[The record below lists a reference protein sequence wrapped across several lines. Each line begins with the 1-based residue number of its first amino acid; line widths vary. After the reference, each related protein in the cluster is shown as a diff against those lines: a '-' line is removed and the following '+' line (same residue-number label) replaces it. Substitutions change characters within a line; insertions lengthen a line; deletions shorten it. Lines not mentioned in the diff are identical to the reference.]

1 MKIHAIYALLSAA
14 FFSVLPTQS
23 PEESPQSDAFEALQ
37 IPHADRAFNSFSGG
51 PIPLAWETSPSVM
64 TETQTLGNSVESK
77 AAPEVV
83 AEVLDDSQGASK
95 SGHAT
100 AVRDDSAFGS
110 FRNIVD
116 GSMLL
121 AQSDGAKIN
130 QSEWDIVG
138 DLSKRTESVSGK
150 LNESISVEGVVNEE
164 IKRVGVTEEAAALA
178 NGGTGGTQNL
188 ASGAP
193 SPGLEP
199 GIAGPSDLLPTSQP
213 GAVPGNAGP
222 AAPPV
227 AQVPVDQ
234 QIVSDEEGMWIR
246 GARLN
251 DVLQYLARMGDF
263 QFFHNSDLDAPNYM
277 VTGHLRDGDPF
288 KQMEELGMMYGVNI
302 YQKGSTVYAMTN
314 AQLSQLP
321 TKPFQYN
328 LRYLRPTDI
337 EQIKSILQTMLTPG
351 TGIIEYE
358 PKTNTLLIIDNEQKV
373 DLVKEILADMDKPKR
388 QIVIETR
395 ILRINTNSSNKI
407 GVDWSS
413 VLGEGLTF
421 EAEESLNALFGL
433 PDSDLVT
440 EVVTQTNSLLTG
452 NNTSRTGASSFSI
465 VEGASLL
472 NGVLDGDTT
481 GSATYNQTG
490 ENTFENTRNQG
501 SDGSSITSQAIAATG
516 SNLVLTPL
524 QLSATLRAL
533 NAGGLAQQESS
544 PTLITEDNEEGLIS
558 IIDRVPIIT
567 STVSETTT
575 GQITSDEVRYRIDP
589 DDPTISD
596 DPKNT
601 REIGVSIS
609 VIPTILPD
617 DTIRMALRPRSA
629 QITDYIVGRSGNV
642 FPRVNESS
650 VDTIARIPNGS
661 SLLIG
666 GFYEEVEGSQETKV
680 PILGDIPGLRFFFSS
695 KEKTKNHTSLIFV
708 VTPKLYEPAST
719 PETMNTTRN
728 LQQQHVV
735 PGDHA
740 WPERDN
746 PGDSYEDNLGW
757 TVGNLVDA
765 YDPIPPTNVL
775 NSEHPLNL
783 PEDGGSR
790 SQRDEITT
798 PRDFLEQP
806 DPIEKPKRRGLLH
819 HLFNRKK

>member
-1 MKIHAIYALLSAA
+1 
-14 FFSVLPTQS
+14 
-23 PEESPQSDAFEALQ
+23 
-37 IPHADRAFNSFSGG
+37 
-51 PIPLAWETSPSVM
+51 
-64 TETQTLGNSVESK
+64 
-77 AAPEVV
+77 
-83 AEVLDDSQGASK
+83 
-95 SGHAT
+95 
-100 AVRDDSAFGS
+100 
-110 FRNIVD
+110 
-116 GSMLL
+116 MLL
-121 AQSDGAKIN
+121 AQSDGAAIN
-130 QSEWDIVG
+130 QSEWDMVG
-138 DLSKRTESVSGK
+138 ELANRAEAVSGK
-150 LNESISVEGVVNEE
+150 LTELTSGAGN
-164 IKRVGVTEEAAALA
+164 GVTAAEKASALEA
-178 NGGTGGTQNL
+178 GETGGTDGTGGTQSL
-188 ASGAP
+188 ASGSNA
-193 SPGLEP
+193 
-199 GIAGPSDLLPTSQP
+199 GITSSSMETEVADPAGLLPTTSS
-213 GAVPGNAGP
+213 GGVPGQIGP
-222 AAPPV
+222 AAAPV
-227 AQVPVDQ
+227 PQVPVDQ
-234 QIVSDEEGMWIR
+234 QIVGDEEGMWIR
-246 GARLN
+246 DARLN
-251 DVLQYLARMGDF
+251 DVLQYLARVGDF
-263 QFFHNSDLDAPNYM
+263 QFFHNSELDAPNYM

-288 KQMEELGMMYGVNI
+288 KQMEELGMMYGINI

-321 TKPFQYN
+321 TRPFQYN

-337 EQIKSILQTMLTPG
+337 EQIKAILQTMLTPG

-407 GVDWSS
+407 GVDWSA

-433 PDSDLVT
+433 PDSDTVS
-440 EVVTQTNSLLTG
+440 EVVTLTNSLLTG
-452 NNTSRTGASSFSI
+452 NNTTSTGASGFSI

-481 GSATYNQTG
+481 GSLTYNQTG
-490 ENTFENTRNQG
+490 ENTYETTRNQG
-501 SDGSSITSQAIAATG
+501 SDRNFSRSQSVAATG
-516 SNLVLTPL
+516 SNLVLSPL

-567 STVSETTT
+567 STVSETDA
-575 GQITSDEVRYRIDP
+575 GQNISDEVRYRIDA
-589 DDPTISD
+589 DDPTLSEEGAY
-596 DPKNT
+596 T
-601 REIGVSIS
+601 REVGVSIS

-617 DTIRMALRPRSA
+617 DTIRMKLRPRSA
-629 QITDYIVGRSGNV
+629 QITDFITGRSGNV

-666 GFYEEVEGSQETKV
+666 GFYEEVEGTQENKV

-708 VTPKLYEPAST
+708 VTPKLYEPAS
-719 PETMNTTRN
+719 PRATMDTTRN
-728 LQQQHVV
+728 LHRQHVV

-740 WPERDN
+740 WPESEN

-765 YDPIPPTNVL
+765 YEPTPPSNVL
-775 NSEHPLNL
+775 NPQHPLNL
-783 PEDGGSR
+783 PEGSG
-790 SQRDEITT
+790 RDEVIT
-798 PRDFLEQP
+798 PRDFQEQP
-806 DPIEKPKRRGLLH
+806 DPMQKPKSRGLLH

>member
-14 FFSVLPTQS
+14 FFAVLPSQS
-23 PEESPQSDAFEALQ
+23 PENTLQRGEFQAKHGSPT
-37 IPHADRAFNSFSGG
+37 DRAFNSFAGD
-51 PIPLAWETSPSVM
+51 PIPLAWETSAD
-64 TETQTLGNSVESK
+64 ET
-77 AAPEVV
+77 AANAAVD
-83 AEVLDDSQGASK
+83 VLDDSQGVSP

-100 AVRDDSAFGS
+100 GPVKDDSAFDTFSG
-110 FRNIVD
+110 D
-116 GSMLL
+116 GSGPLTQ
-121 AQSDGAKIN
+121 ADGAKVN

-138 DLSKRTESVSGK
+138 ELTDQKERVSNQLDPSK
-150 LNESISVEGVVNEE
+150 
-164 IKRVGVTEEAAALA
+164 AAALN
-178 NGGTGGTQNL
+178 NGETSGADGTNAKQNL
-188 ASGAP
+188 ASGSTTGIQSPAIETEFTDPTTSPDSSQGALPGQTGEAAP
-193 SPGLEP
+193 SEP
-199 GIAGPSDLLPTSQP
+199 
-213 GAVPGNAGP
+213 
-222 AAPPV
+222 
-227 AQVPVDQ
+227 QVPIEQ

-246 GARLN
+246 SARLN
-251 DVLQYLARMGDF
+251 DVLQYLARVGDF

-277 VTGHLRDGDPF
+277 VTGHLRDGEPF

-337 EQIKSILQTMLTPG
+337 EQIKAILQTMLTPG

-373 DLVKEILADMDKPKR
+373 DLVKGILADMDQPKR

-413 VLGEGLTF
+413 VLGEGMTF

-433 PDSDLVT
+433 PDSDTVS
-440 EVVTQTNSLLTG
+440 EVVTLTNSLVGG
-452 NNTSRTGASSFSI
+452 NNTSRTGASGFSI

-481 GSATYNQTG
+481 GSATYNQSG
-490 ENTFENTRNQG
+490 EDTFERTRNES
-501 SDGSSITSQAIAATG
+501 SDRNFSRTQATAATG
-516 SNLVLTPL
+516 SNLVLSPL

-558 IIDRVPIIT
+558 IIDRVPIVT
-567 STVSETTT
+567 STVSETQSGTN
-575 GQITSDEVRYRIDP
+575 ISDEVRYRIDA
-589 DDPTISD
+589 DDPTLSEEGAY
-596 DPKNT
+596 T
-601 REIGVSIS
+601 REIGVSIA
-609 VIPTILPD
+609 VTPTILPD

-629 QITDYIVGRSGNV
+629 QITDFVVGRSGNV

-666 GFYEEVEGSQETKV
+666 GFYEEVEGSQENKV

-708 VTPKLYEPAST
+708 VTPKLYEPASK
-719 PETMNTTRN
+719 PATMDMTRN
-728 LQQQHVV
+728 LHQQHVV
-735 PGDHA
+735 PSDHA
-740 WPERDN
+740 WPEREN

-757 TVGNLVDA
+757 TIGNLVDA
-765 YDPIPPTNVL
+765 YDPIPPSNAL
-775 NSEHPLNL
+775 NPEHPLNQ
-783 PEDGGSR
+783 PEGGSR
-790 SQRDEITT
+790 SQREELIT

-806 DPIEKPKRRGLLH
+806 DPIQKPKRKGLLH